1 ATDLFIQKMEEC
13 KMDNDQ
19 LFEQAL
25 ADPECMILFKRPREE
40 ALERI
45 ENGWSVK
52 LETDFYWFDSTQ
64 QFWMKNHDKNDMI
77 SYYAALFHWQNRTD
91 CKPISDETTRYYVKR
106 GMEYHASRDW
116 KKMLCVTFQDDP
128 VSPKTYFSLRC
139 INKSCKCKLRGCSLK
154 SKGCV

>member
-1 ATDLFIQKMEEC
+1 RFLYQPTYIKRKIILCIGVDAADLFIQKMEEC

-45 ENGWSVK
+45 EKEWSVK

-64 QFWMKNHDKNDMI
+64 LCWMKKHDKKDNM
-77 SYYAALFHWQNRTD
+77 SYYAA
-91 CKPISDETTRYYVKR
+91 
-106 GMEYHASRDW
+106 
-116 KKMLCVTFQDDP
+116 
-128 VSPKTYFSLRC
+128 
-139 INKSCKCKLRGCSLK
+139 
-154 SKGCV
+154 